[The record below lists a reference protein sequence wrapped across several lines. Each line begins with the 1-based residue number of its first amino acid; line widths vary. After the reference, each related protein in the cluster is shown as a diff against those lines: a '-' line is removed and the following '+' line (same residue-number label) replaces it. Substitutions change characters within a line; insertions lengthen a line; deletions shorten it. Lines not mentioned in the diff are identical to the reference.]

1 MQLLVLKMLYILFN
15 TKGLS
20 EYFYT
25 NDLCVLVDVFLRE
38 IVDLDEESESVC
50 NYFDSMST
58 SNLEDL
64 QLRHTYLRVLHPLLT
79 KTQLRSLPYKRTQ
92 IVRALESLIA
102 NQEIREVSSTTKRL
116 VERCLNG
123 EWCVHHRTSSGGG
136 RVSAEH
142 GMQRSASPSGDR
154 VAAQSLTPKPNV
166 PAPPNANPSLLRRRS
181 LKGSRSAENLRGLA
195 TADAKPA
202 SRTLEVLRKPTNDS
216 TLALAI
222 ASSPAVATTHPHRT
236 SSETHTD
243 KRPTDRR
250 PHTHAHPRE
259 LILQVPVRHGSLGT
273 VSDQPLSPTAALPSS
288 VPLLSPP
295 SPLVP
300 TSARTLNARVPPPP
314 PSPAGSTASVMS
326 TASGTKKVQRR
337 SPPPPPKRRKPPA
350 VPMRVIGTSNGGAE
364 IAAIA
369 SSTSSLSLGKSRKT

>member
-1 MQLLVLKMLYILFN
+1 MQLLILKILYILFN

-38 IVDLDEESESVC
+38 IVDLDEDSESVR
-50 NYFDSMST
+50 NDFDSMSS
-58 SNLEDL
+58 SNDL

-79 KTQLRSLPYKRTQ
+79 KTQLRSLPYKRPQ
-92 IVRALESLIA
+92 IVRALESLIE
-102 NQEIREVSSTTKRL
+102 NQEIREVSTTTKRL

-123 EWCVHHRTSSGGG
+123 EWYVHHGTSSGGG
-136 RVSAEH
+136 RVSAAH
-142 GMQRSASPSGDR
+142 GIQCPASPSPSSDR

-166 PAPPNANPSLLRRRS
+166 PAPPNPDPSLLRRRS

-195 TADAKPA
+195 SADAKPA
-202 SRTLEVLRKPTNDS
+202 SRTLEALRKPTNDS

-222 ASSPAVATTHPHRT
+222 ASSPTVAHPQRAG
-236 SSETHTD
+236 SETLPD
-243 KRPTDRR
+243 KRSADRR
-250 PHTHAHPRE
+250 QHARPPAARD
-259 LILQVPVRHGSLGT
+259 LVLPIPVRHGSLGT
-273 VSDQPLSPTAALPSS
+273 VSDQPLSPPTAAHSS
-288 VPLLSPP
+288 SMSPP

-300 TSARTLNARVPPPP
+300 AYARTSNARVPP
-314 PSPAGSTASVMS
+314 PSPAGSAASGMS
-326 TASGTKKVQRR
+326 TASGTKKVHRR

-350 VPMRVIGTSNGGAE
+350 VPMRVVGTSNGGAE

>member
-1 MQLLVLKMLYILFN
+1 MQLLILKILYILFN

-38 IVDLDEESESVC
+38 IVDLDEDSESVR
-50 NYFDSMST
+50 NYFDNMSS
-58 SNLEDL
+58 SNPDNL

-79 KTQLRSLPYKRTQ
+79 RTQLRSLPYKRPQ

-102 NQEIREVSSTTKRL
+102 HQEIREVSTTTKRL

-123 EWCVHHRTSSGGG
+123 EWYVHHRTSSGGG

-142 GMQRSASPSGDR
+142 GMQRPASPSSDR

-166 PAPPNANPSLLRRRS
+166 PAPPNADPSLLRRRS

-195 TADAKPA
+195 TADAKP
-202 SRTLEVLRKPTNDS
+202 SRTLEALRKPTNDS

-222 ASSPAVATTHPHRT
+222 AMSPTVAHPQRAG
-236 SSETHTD
+236 SETLPD
-243 KRPTDRR
+243 KRPSDRR
-250 PHTHAHPRE
+250 PHPRPPAPRE
-259 LILQVPVRHGSLGT
+259 LILPVRHGSLGT

-288 VPLLSPP
+288 APVPALSPP

-300 TSARTLNARVPPPP
+300 AYARTANTRVPP
-314 PSPAGSTASVMS
+314 PSPAGSAASGAT
-326 TASGTKKVQRR
+326 TASGTKKVHRR

-350 VPMRVIGTSNGGAE
+350 VPMRVVGTSNGGAE